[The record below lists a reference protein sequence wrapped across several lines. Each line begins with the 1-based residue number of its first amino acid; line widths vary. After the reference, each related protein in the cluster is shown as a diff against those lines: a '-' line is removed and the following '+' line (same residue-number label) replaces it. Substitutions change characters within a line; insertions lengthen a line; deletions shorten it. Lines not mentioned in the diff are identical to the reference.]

1 MEILMRTPEGKPSKI
16 SVDPT
21 DKGVRLK
28 VERDGYLAD
37 IQLPRFAARAIA
49 EAMLKLLGPIE

>member
-1 MEILMRTPEGKPSKI
+1 MEIRMRTPDGKPSMI
-16 SVDPT
+16 GVEPT
-21 DKGVRLK
+21 DKGLRLK